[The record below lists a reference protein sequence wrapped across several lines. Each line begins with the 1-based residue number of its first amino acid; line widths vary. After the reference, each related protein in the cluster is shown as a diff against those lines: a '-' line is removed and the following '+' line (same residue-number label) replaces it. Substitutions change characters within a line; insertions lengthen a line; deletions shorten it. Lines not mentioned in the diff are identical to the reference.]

1 LTIRDTYNTSVSNNH
16 ASAEIGGITFNTGAM
31 PPGNAT
37 TWSRAS
43 ARSALANG
51 ALTQSQFTTLMQQ
64 ISGWEQAQNS
74 LAKATLRNGG
84 DYFSV

>member
-1 LTIRDTYNTSVSNNH
+1 
-16 ASAEIGGITFNTGAM
+16 M
-31 PPGNAT
+31 PPGNA

-51 ALTQSQFTTLMQQ
+51 GLTQSQFTTLMQQ

-74 LAKATLRNGG
+74 SAKATLRNGG
-84 DYFSV
+84 DYFPV